1 MRQKVTRD
9 RILQF
14 MAAFDD
20 AKAPARIYLVGGVT
34 AVLFDWRES
43 TVIRTSKVDH
53 LLVVIPKLL
62 IIFSLKTAASLLI

>member
-14 MAAFDD
+14 VAAFDD
-20 AKAPARIYLVGGVT
+20 AKTPARIYLVGGVT

>member
-14 MAAFDD
+14 VAAFDD
-20 AKAPARIYLVGGVT
+20 AKTPARIYLVGGVT

-53 LLVVIPKLL
+53 LLIPKLL

>member
-20 AKAPARIYLVGGVT
+20 AKTPARVYLVGGVT
-34 AVLFDWRES
+34 VDPKSFRSNVETVLKNF
-43 TVIRTSKVDH
+43 K
-53 LLVVIPKLL
+53 
-62 IIFSLKTAASLLI
+62 A